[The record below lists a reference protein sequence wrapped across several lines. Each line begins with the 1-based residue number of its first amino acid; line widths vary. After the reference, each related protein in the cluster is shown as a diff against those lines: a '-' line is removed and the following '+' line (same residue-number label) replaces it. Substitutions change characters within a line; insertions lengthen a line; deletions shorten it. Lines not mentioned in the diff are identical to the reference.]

1 MQSGSWSVSGSIPIF
16 LRKGPK
22 KDSPKGGQ
30 IYWKQYIRPPFGSF
44 RILSTP
50 IPIPTPTPM
59 KMGNDLT
66 QPDGPPDRVFIIIY
80 ELMFICHIDG
90 IPLPWMP

>member
-1 MQSGSWSVSGSIPIF
+1 
-16 LRKGPK
+16 
-22 KDSPKGGQ
+22 
-30 IYWKQYIRPPFGSF
+30 
-44 RILSTP
+44 
-50 IPIPTPTPM
+50 M